1 MTTKDSL
8 DEHLV
13 QLLERDA
20 SQTSETLAKQLNVS
34 ASTVRRRLRKL
45 TQSGVLRFI
54 AVVDPSKVGI
64 LLTTVIALD
73 VTHEK
78 LDSVTRLLASRPEVK
93 WISITTGR
101 FDIIIFAQFRSTYE
115 LSTFVQREL
124 ANIEGLR
131 NSETF
136 ICLDVKK
143 GYYTQI

>member
-20 SQTSETLAKQLNVS
+20 SQTSGTLAKQLNVS

-54 AVVDPSKVGI
+54 AVVDPSKIGVI
-64 LLTTVIALD
+64 LTTVIALD

-78 LDSVTRLLASRPEVK
+78 LDLVTRLLANRPEVK
-93 WISITTGR
+93 WVSITTGR
-101 FDIIIFAQFRSTYE
+101 FDIIAFAQFRSTYE